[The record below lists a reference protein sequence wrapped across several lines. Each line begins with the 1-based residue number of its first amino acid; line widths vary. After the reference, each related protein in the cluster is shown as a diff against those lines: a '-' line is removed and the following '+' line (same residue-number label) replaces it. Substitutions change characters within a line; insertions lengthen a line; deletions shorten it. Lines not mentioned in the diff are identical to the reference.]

1 MFNFF
6 KKQKIVGQKPVETIS
21 KSLLDEYLGAKKD
34 IQYLEDKYDDY
45 ILRSLT
51 FEFDMYKQY
60 LDSNYPTMDA
70 LKGFWMINNIE
81 YNKFILTKN
90 DSSGLITI
98 NVSYEFYQDEF
109 KLEYLYAY
117 VHGDSDVHGNS
128 VSLDKKKFL
137 DVIMGYFMY
146 YKLKEIKASREN
158 KKASFQK
165 MVDIVGKDIKR
176 DSIIDKILS

>member
-6 KKQKIVGQKPVETIS
+6 KKQKIVGQTTVEPIS
-21 KSLLDEYLGAKKD
+21 KSILDEYLGAKKD

-60 LDSNYPTMDA
+60 LDSNYPTVDA
-70 LKGFWMINNIE
+70 SKGFWMINNIE
-81 YNKFILTKN
+81 YNKFTLTKN
-90 DSSGLITI
+90 DSGLITI
-98 NVSYEFYQDEF
+98 NISYEFYQDEF

-117 VHGDSDVHGNS
+117 VHGNS

-146 YKLKEIKASREN
+146 YKLKEIKASRES